1 MAGLVPALPIPGA
14 AATVAA
20 PAAPAAAPV
29 AGVLDAL
36 PPPAGPGAAEVFILL
51 SYVRTCRFPCN
62 GDARRRGVHV
72 KCA

>member
-36 PPPAGPGAAEVFILL
+36 PPPAGPGSAEVFILL
-51 SYVRTCRFPCN
+51 SYV
-62 GDARRRGVHV
+62 
-72 KCA
+72 

>member
-1 MAGLVPALPIPGA
+1 MAGLVPALPIPPADA

-20 PAAPAAAPV
+20 PAAPAAAPA

-51 SYVRTCRFPCN
+51 SYVAMSCTRMFVI
-62 GDARRRGVHV
+62 RRSKMG
-72 KCA
+72 

>member
-29 AGVLDAL
+29 AAPVAEVLDAL

-51 SYVRTCRFPCN
+51 SYV
-62 GDARRRGVHV
+62 
-72 KCA
+72 